1 MTYSVSKT
9 FRFCYGH
16 RLLNDPGKCK
26 NIHGHTAKVTIHLE
40 KDSVDENGMVVH
52 FENLKKTIGGWI
64 SKNLDHTLIISS
76 RDPIKKY
83 LDEQKERYL
92 ALDSNPTAE
101 MIARF
106 IFDQAKSMG
115 LPVARVDLWESES
128 SKATYRV

>member
-16 RLLNDPGKCK
+16 SLLNDPGKCK

-40 KDSVDENGMVVH
+40 NDSVDENGMVVH

-64 SKNLDHTLIISS
+64 SENLDHTLIISA

-83 LDEQKERYL
+83 LDEQGERYL
-92 ALDSNPTAE
+92 ALESNPTAE

-106 IFDQAKSMG
+106 IFDRAKSMG
-115 LPVARVDLWESES
+115 LSVARVDLWESES